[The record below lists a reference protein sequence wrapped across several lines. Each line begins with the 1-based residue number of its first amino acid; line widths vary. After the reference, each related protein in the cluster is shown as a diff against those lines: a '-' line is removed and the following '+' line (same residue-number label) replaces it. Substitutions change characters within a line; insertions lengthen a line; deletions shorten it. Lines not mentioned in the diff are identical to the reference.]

1 MKPRVLDRYSVYFFP
16 QALEVLGDDA
26 KMFLNGEGDRAHVIC
41 REIDTAGALLEM
53 TLECQTTEG
62 EPIEIELMVPS
73 NMVRLIIST
82 RSDGSFGFRP
92 RKPGDEVP
100 AMTAIPGRVPAAA
113 PAQEA
118 QVVAPATA
126 PAEAAQLGQGGQ
138 CGRGQGGPGDQQ
150 GDQGEGAATSTQT
163 R

>member
-26 KMFLNGEGDRAHVIC
+26 RMFLNGEGERAHVIC

-53 TLECQTTEG
+53 TLECQTTDG
-62 EPIEIELMVPS
+62 EPIEVELMVPS

-92 RKPGDEVP
+92 RKPGDEAP
-100 AMTAIPGRVPAAA
+100 DAAAIPGRVPAAV
-113 PAQEA
+113 PEEQ
-118 QVVAPATA
+118 A
-126 PAEAAQLGQGGQ
+126 PAEAA
-138 CGRGQGGPGDQQ
+138 PADQ
-150 GDQGEGAATSTQT
+150 GAATSTQT